1 MIGVFNTITINGTEI
16 FRPNDFEV
24 KRKDVF
30 QGEYTTC
37 TGKLIAD
44 RIGWQYDDMSLKWDM
59 LTDSMMA
66 VLVGLVGEASLS
78 FEDSDG
84 EHTERI
90 IRRGFTNTPSRVTKN
105 GKTIWTGVEMEIT
118 FLDVHP
124 LEDE

>member
-1 MIGVFNTITINGTEI
+1 MIGVFNTITINGIEI

-30 QGEYTTC
+30 KSEYTTC

-59 LTDSMMA
+59 LTDGMMS
-66 VLVGLVGEASLS
+66 VLVGLVGEASLV

-90 IRRGFTNTPSRVTKN
+90 IRRGFTNTPARVTKN
-105 GKTIWTGVEMEIT
+105 GQTIWTGVEMEIT